1 MWVCGCAMQLTIILM
16 IISENSCQYSI
27 RIMASEQK
35 TCYFK
40 AVKKG
45 DWSSELW

>member
-16 IISENSCQYSI
+16 IISENSCQYLI
-27 RIMASEQK
+27 RIMASERK
-35 TCYFK
+35 TCYFN

-45 DWSSELW
+45 MVSGES